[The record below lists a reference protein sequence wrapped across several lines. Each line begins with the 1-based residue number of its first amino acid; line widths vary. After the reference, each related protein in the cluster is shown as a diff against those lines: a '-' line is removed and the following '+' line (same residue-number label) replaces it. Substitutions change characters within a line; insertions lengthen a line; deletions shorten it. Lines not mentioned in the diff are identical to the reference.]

1 MDKMKLDLGFAESA
15 SAENVYDAL
24 MANLTSFLRPT
35 EVTWHIL
42 VDNGG
47 KHSKM
52 AIPRQIQA

>member
-1 MDKMKLDLGFAESA
+1 MKLDLGFAESA